1 MSRILP
7 SLFLLVACLFAPLG
21 ALASDPTLVGFGDS
35 EAEPVGDRW
44 ELPPGVTVGP
54 IRGHTLFFAEECS
67 TDPEEVRGSG
77 DLVML
82 CVPLTYVPPPGRP
95 GVPPGLPIKVTI
107 PAGLIFIADN
117 ISTQNGIVIKKFI
130 VEIRPGETV
139 YIPVGLK
146 CVNVSRSGSSPSDT
160 YRVGPI
166 TRNPGF
172 QRFFALLEN
181 KRLPATAMGTNTTGI
196 AELQGAVFDLAGGKP
211 ISPTYLAAIEAL
223 PNE

>member
-7 SLFLLVACLFAPLG
+7 SLFLLAACLFAPM
-21 ALASDPTLVGFGDS
+21 AAQASDPTLVGFGDS
-35 EAEPVGDRW
+35 EAEPIGDLW
-44 ELPPGVTVGP
+44 VLPPGVTVGP
-54 IRGHTLFFAEECS
+54 IRGHSLFFDADCTS
-67 TDPEEVRGSG
+67 DPEKVRGSG

-82 CVPLTYVPPPGRP
+82 CLPLTYMPPPGAP
-95 GVPPGLPIKVTI
+95 GAPQGLPIKVTV

-117 ISTQNGIVIKKFI
+117 ISTQNGILIKKFI
-130 VEIRPGETV
+130 VEIRPGQTI

-172 QRFFALLEN
+172 QRLFAMLET
-181 KRLPATAMGTNTTGI
+181 KRLPATAMGSNTTGI

-211 ISPTYLAAIEAL
+211 ISPTFLAAIEAL